1 MKTYKYLLAVLLI
14 IVPAISFASIDTNLS
29 FGSRGQAVTDL
40 QNLLISK
47 GFLNAQASGGFYS
60 LTRQAVVAYQAS
72 LGLPATGFVG
82 PMTRAKI
89 NAKLISQT
97 ASAGTLQT
105 TQTQQVQTQTNPTSP
120 TVTPTINPTITATV
134 STPNS
139 AGQSAN
145 TTSITPATTPLL
157 SFSELSPELQNIVKA
172 QEKQVEQMAAQAQN
186 QPAQTT
192 ANPACVEKP
201 NLVFEPDRATGSINV
216 TILAIYDTG
225 CPINQNAPWS
235 ISDRNGV
242 VYGSGTLGDGY
253 WRFGKENGSTV
264 NNVAVFSRT
273 IQTASTDF
281 TMKTG
286 TKTVQASVSAS
297 VQDSTNQPQNPAPTP
312 APSPAP
318 TYITENTPFGPIT
331 YLSTIDPAEKAK
343 LFADVQALAAEAAK
357 NGTLTFT
364 PLDPTE
370 PQPNLEAMRNACTE
384 QPNLFFQAYKGA
396 GISQVVFQASYRA
409 ACVIDPNMTW
419 SFSDGKPSD
428 AKSGTLGDKSWIFG
442 RANLSAA
449 YNVAFYYFS
458 GVYPGINT
466 FTFTVGTKTATA
478 TINK

>member
-1 MKTYKYLLAVLLI
+1 
-14 IVPAISFASIDTNLS
+14 
-29 FGSRGQAVTDL
+29 
-40 QNLLISK
+40 
-47 GFLNAQASGGFYS
+47 
-60 LTRQAVVAYQAS
+60 
-72 LGLPATGFVG
+72 
-82 PMTRAKI
+82 
-89 NAKLISQT
+89 
-97 ASAGTLQT
+97 
-105 TQTQQVQTQTNPTSP
+105 
-120 TVTPTINPTITATV
+120 
-134 STPNS
+134 
-139 AGQSAN
+139 
-145 TTSITPATTPLL
+145 
-157 SFSELSPELQNIVKA
+157 
-172 QEKQVEQMAAQAQN
+172 
-186 QPAQTT
+186 
-192 ANPACVEKP
+192 
-201 NLVFEPDRATGSINV
+201 
-216 TILAIYDTG
+216 LAIYDTG

-242 VYGSGTLGDGY
+242 GYGSGTLGDGY
-253 WRFGKENGSTV
+253 WRFGKENGSAV

-286 TKTVQASVSAS
+286 TETVQASVSAS

-331 YLSTIDPAEKAK
+331 YLSTIDPAAKAK

-384 QPNLFFQAYKGA
+384 QPNILFQAYKGA
-396 GISQVVFQASYRA
+396 SISQVVFQASYRA

-419 SFSDGKPSD
+419 SFSDGNSGD
-428 AKSGTLGDKSWIFG
+428 AKSGTLGDGSWIFG

-478 TINK
+478 TLYNR